1 MGAEA
6 GHLEACVFLQK
17 ERTFNMRTLL
27 KTAAL
32 ALALG
37 VAAPALAAPAYSTAD
52 TDIGTLIDT
61 PATRAIL
68 DKIMPGFASND
79 QVAMARPMTL
89 RAIQQYAPDQITTA
103 KLDALDAELA
113 KLPVAK

>member
-1 MGAEA
+1 MI
-6 GHLEACVFLQK
+6 V
-17 ERTFNMRTLL
+17 ERRTLTMR
-27 KTAAL
+27 KTLTLAIAAL
-32 ALALG
+32 ALGGLTAPAFAAD
-37 VAAPALAAPAYSTAD
+37 AAPAAAAAKPAYSTAD

-68 DKIMPGFASND
+68 DAVMPGFATND

-103 KLDALDAELA
+103 KLDQIDAELA
-113 KLPVAK
+113 KLPAAK